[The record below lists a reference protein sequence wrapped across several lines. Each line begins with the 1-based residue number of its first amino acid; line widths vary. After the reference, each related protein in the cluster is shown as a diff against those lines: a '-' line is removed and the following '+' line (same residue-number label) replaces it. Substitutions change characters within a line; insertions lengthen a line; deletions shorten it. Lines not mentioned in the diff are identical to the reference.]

1 MTGIHLIRLI
11 PTACRTTTI
20 NRCPFSYIIS
30 NHYFQSSSNENSI
43 KPTMIHRFCYF
54 NNTSQVRS
62 FAALRASS
70 RSWSKRKGKKKE
82 KKKSFNESKLD
93 QQKRMK
99 NLHVSCIFTLSTY
112 LDDVLII
119 LVVQIVFKTNLSPFF
134 ILSFQYSPLLK

>member
-1 MTGIHLIRLI
+1 
-11 PTACRTTTI
+11 
-20 NRCPFSYIIS
+20 
-30 NHYFQSSSNENSI
+30 
-43 KPTMIHRFCYF
+43 MIHRFCYF

-99 NLHVSCIFTLSTY
+99 NLHVSL
-112 LDDVLII
+112 
-119 LVVQIVFKTNLSPFF
+119 
-134 ILSFQYSPLLK
+134 

>member
-1 MTGIHLIRLI
+1 
-11 PTACRTTTI
+11 
-20 NRCPFSYIIS
+20 
-30 NHYFQSSSNENSI
+30 
-43 KPTMIHRFCYF
+43 MIHRFCYF

-93 QQKRMK
+93 DQQKRMK

-119 LVVQIVFKTNLSPFF
+119 LVV
-134 ILSFQYSPLLK
+134 